1 MEQFFLSNVLD
12 EKTMKKLSKS
22 DVTAI
27 EESVNGNV
35 RKMSETI
42 TEAQE
47 RRFDKMVND
56 LTERFECEV
65 SKAVNECVQNQVG
78 GKINEKLLNVVK
90 QIANL
95 LESAGIHTTEE
106 TKKLAKRIQEVND
119 KLKSVY
125 EERDKLLLEAD
136 KAKKNEFIYSN
147 LRGMNPSLID
157 AVIKHY
163 ENVPFGEIDEEELQA
178 IVNNPDILATL
189 AEIGASEYDP
199 EMEKIEDVV
208 NAISNDNK
216 TMIPGVPLDKGN
228 SKTESVGEK
237 ETPNGFFESNSVSGS
252 LRKMRAFGGKY
263 SNPNVSYEDLKN
275 TVTLTEDIN
284 AGIVPDQNISDADV
298 ENAVKKLGEF
308 VTWGSDTQEAWGND
322 DKGLQ

>member
-56 LTERFECEV
+56 LTAKFESEV
-65 SKAVNECVQNQVG
+65 SKAVTECVQNQVG
-78 GKINEKLLNVVK
+78 GKINDKLFNIVK

-95 LESAGIHTTEE
+95 LESAGIQTTEE
-106 TKKLAKRIQEVND
+106 SKKLSKRIYELNEKLKEVN
-119 KLKSVY
+119 
-125 EERDKLLLEAD
+125 EERNQAIFERDEAM
-136 KAKKNEFIYSN
+136 KKERIANVC
-147 LRGMNPSLID
+147 RGMDPKLID
-157 AVIKHY
+157 AIQQHFKDTPYSEVDI
-163 ENVPFGEIDEEELQA
+163 EEIQA
-178 IVNNPDILATL
+178 IANDPEILATL
-189 AEIGASEYDP
+189 TTINANEYDP

-208 NAISNDNK
+208 NAISADEK
-216 TMIPGVPLDKGN
+216 TMIPSAPMDKKN
-228 SKTESVGEK
+228 SKMESVDGMVPK
-237 ETPNGFFESNSVSGS
+237 TGFFESNSVSSS

-308 VTWGSDTQEAWGND
+308 VTWGSDAQEAWGND

>member
-1 MEQFFLSNVLD
+1 MQQFFLSNVLD

-22 DVTAI
+22 DITAI

-35 RKMSETI
+35 QKISDTI

-47 RRFDKMVND
+47 KRFDKMVND
-56 LTERFECEV
+56 LTEKFESEV
-65 SKAVNECVQNQVG
+65 SNAVNECVQNQVG

-136 KAKKNEFIYSN
+136 KAKKNEFIYSS

-216 TMIPGVPLDKGN
+216 TMIPGVPLEKND
-228 SKTESVGEK
+228 SKMESAGEN
-237 ETPNGFFESNSVSGS
+237 ETPTNFFESRGVSDS

-263 SNPNVSYEDLKN
+263 RNPNVSNEDLMK
-275 TVTLTEDIN
+275 TITLTEDIN
-284 AGIVPDQNISDADV
+284 AGVVPDNGISDADV

-308 VTWGSDTQEAWGND
+308 VTWGSDVGESWENNS
-322 DKGLQ
+322 K

>member
-47 RRFDKMVND
+47 KRFDKMVND
-56 LTERFECEV
+56 LTAKFESEV
-65 SKAVNECVQNQVG
+65 SKAVTECVQNQVG
-78 GKINEKLLNVVK
+78 GKINDKLFNIVK

-95 LESAGIHTTEE
+95 LESAGIQTTEE
-106 TKKLAKRIQEVND
+106 SKKMMKRIQEMNE
-119 KLKSVY
+119 KLKEVY
-125 EERDKLLLEAD
+125 EERNKLISENDELQ
-136 KAKKNEFIYSN
+136 KNQKIQN
-147 LRGMNPSLID
+147 ALRGMKPELID
-157 AVIKHY
+157 AIVQHY
-163 ENVPFGEIDEEELQA
+163 KDTPCAEVDMEEIQA
-178 IVNNPDILATL
+178 IANDPEILATL
-189 AEIGASEYDP
+189 TTISVSEYDP
-199 EMEKIEDVV
+199 EMEKIEDTV
-208 NAISNDNK
+208 NAIAADEK
-216 TMIPGVPLDKGN
+216 TMIPGVPLDGKN
-228 SKTESVGEK
+228 SKMESSDGK
-237 ETPNGFFESNSVSGS
+237 ASKTGFFESSSVSGS

-308 VTWGSDTQEAWGND
+308 VTWGSDSRETWGND
-322 DKGLQ
+322 DQGLQ

>member
-1 MEQFFLSNVLD
+1 MQQFFLSNVLD

-22 DVTAI
+22 DITAI

-35 RKMSETI
+35 QKISETI

-47 RRFDKMVND
+47 KRFDKMVND
-56 LTERFECEV
+56 LTEKFESEV
-65 SKAVNECVQNQVG
+65 SNAVNECVQNQVG

-136 KAKKNEFIYSN
+136 KAKKNEFIYSS

-178 IVNNPDILATL
+178 IVNNPNILATL

-216 TMIPGVPLDKGN
+216 TMIPGVPLEKND
-228 SKTESVGEK
+228 SKMESAGEN
-237 ETPNGFFESNSVSGS
+237 ETPANFFESRGVSDS

-263 SNPNVSYEDLKN
+263 RNPNVSNEDLMK
-275 TVTLTEDIN
+275 TIALTEDIN
-284 AGIVPDQNISDADV
+284 AGVVPDNGISDADV

-308 VTWGSDTQEAWGND
+308 VTWGSDAGESWESNS
-322 DKGLQ
+322 K

>member
-1 MEQFFLSNVLD
+1 MQQFFLSNVLD

-22 DVTAI
+22 DITAI

-35 RKMSETI
+35 QKISETI

-47 RRFDKMVND
+47 KRFDKMVND
-56 LTERFECEV
+56 LTEKFESEV
-65 SKAVNECVQNQVG
+65 SNAVNECVQNQVG

-125 EERDKLLLEAD
+125 EERDKLLAEAD
-136 KAKKNEFIYSN
+136 RAKKNEFIYSS

-216 TMIPGVPLDKGN
+216 TMIPGVPLEKND
-228 SKTESVGEK
+228 SKMESAGEN
-237 ETPNGFFESNSVSGS
+237 ETPANFFESRGVSDS

-263 SNPNVSYEDLKN
+263 RNPNVSNEDLMK
-275 TVTLTEDIN
+275 TITLTEDIN
-284 AGIVPDQNISDADV
+284 VGVVPDNGISDADV

-308 VTWGSDTQEAWGND
+308 VTWGSDAGESWESNS
-322 DKGLQ
+322 K

>member
-1 MEQFFLSNVLD
+1 MQQFFLSNVLD

-22 DVTAI
+22 DITAI

-35 RKMSETI
+35 QKISETI

-47 RRFDKMVND
+47 KRFDNMVND
-56 LTERFECEV
+56 LTKKFENEV
-65 SKAVNECVQNQVG
+65 SNAVNECVQNQVG

-125 EERDKLLLEAD
+125 EERDKLLAEAD
-136 KAKKNEFIYSN
+136 RAKKNEFIYSS

-216 TMIPGVPLDKGN
+216 TMIPGVPLEKND
-228 SKTESVGEK
+228 SKMESAGEN
-237 ETPNGFFESNSVSGS
+237 ETPANFFESRGVSDS

-263 SNPNVSYEDLKN
+263 RNPNVSNEDLMK
-275 TVTLTEDIN
+275 TITLTEDIN
-284 AGIVPDQNISDADV
+284 AGVVPDNGISDADV

-308 VTWGSDTQEAWGND
+308 VTWGSDAGESWESNS
-322 DKGLQ
+322 K

>member
-1 MEQFFLSNVLD
+1 MQQFFLSNVLD

-22 DVTAI
+22 DITAI

-35 RKMSETI
+35 QKISETI

-47 RRFDKMVND
+47 KRFDKMVND
-56 LTERFECEV
+56 LTEKFESEV
-65 SKAVNECVQNQVG
+65 SNAVNECVQNQVG

-189 AEIGASEYDP
+189 AEIGANEYDP

-216 TMIPGVPLDKGN
+216 TMIPGVPLDKNG
-228 SKTESVGEK
+228 SKMESAGEK
-237 ETPNGFFESNSVSGS
+237 EAPENFFESRGVSDS

-263 SNPNVSYEDLKN
+263 RNPNVSNEDLMK
-275 TVTLTEDIN
+275 TITLTEDIN
-284 AGIVPDQNISDADV
+284 AGVVPDNGISDADV

-308 VTWGSDTQEAWGND
+308 VTWGSDAGESWENNSR
-322 DKGLQ
+322 